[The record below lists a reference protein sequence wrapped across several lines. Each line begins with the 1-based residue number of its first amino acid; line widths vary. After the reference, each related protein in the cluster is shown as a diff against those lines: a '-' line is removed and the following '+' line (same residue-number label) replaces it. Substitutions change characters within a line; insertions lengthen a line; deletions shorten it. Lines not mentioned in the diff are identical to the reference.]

1 MKEKLRHFL
10 FDSNIFMM
18 ILVPLTFFGVTAT
31 SIVTNQA
38 FFRILPL
45 YVSLLILLLNSR
57 VNRYGL
63 LIGSLNSILY
73 GFVYLH
79 YNLYGSAISAFL
91 VSLPLQL
98 ITFILWSKHSYKHS
112 TVFRKMSPRM
122 RLLTALGSIVAY
134 VIYVFAMKNTDANYL
149 YLDSIIMISGIVV
162 PILTLFALV
171 EYAYVSMLTAPVS
184 VLMYVLLSFETPEQL
199 PYLIF
204 NIYSCV
210 CCARQLYNA
219 RSLFSEQQ
227 SADKPSSVEII
238 EVKA

>member
-1 MKEKLRHFL
+1 MREKICRF
-10 FDSNIFMM
+10 FFESRSFMM
-18 ILVPLTFFGVTAT
+18 SLIFLVFCGVT
-31 SIVTNQA
+31 VTTVITHQS
-38 FFRILPL
+38 FLRVLPV
-45 YVSLLILLLNSR
+45 YVSIWVYFFQSK
-57 VNRYGL
+57 VNRYGA

-73 GFVYLH
+73 GFVYLY

-98 ITFILWSKHSYKHS
+98 ITFIMWSRHSYKHS

-184 VLMYVLLSFETPEQL
+184 VLMYVLLSLETPEQL

-204 NIYSCV
+204 NIYSCI

-238 EVKA
+238 ET

>member
-1 MKEKLRHFL
+1 MREKICRF
-10 FDSNIFMM
+10 FFESRIFMM
-18 ILVPLTFFGVTAT
+18 ILILIVFCGVT
-31 SIVTNQA
+31 VTTVITHQS
-38 FFRILPL
+38 FLRVLPV
-45 YVSLLILLLNSR
+45 YVSIWVYFFQSK
-57 VNRYGL
+57 VSRYGA

-73 GFVYLH
+73 GFVYLY

-98 ITFILWSKHSYKHS
+98 ITFIMWSKHSYKHS
-112 TVFRKMSPRM
+112 TVFRKMSPKM

-134 VIYVFAMKNTDANYL
+134 VVYVFFMKNSDANYL
-149 YLDSIIMISGIVV
+149 YLDSIIMISGIIV
-162 PILTLFALV
+162 PVLTLFAFV
-171 EYAYVSMLTAPVS
+171 EYAYVSMFTAPVS
-184 VLMYVLLSFETPEQL
+184 VLMYVLLAIETPEQL

-238 EVKA
+238 ETKA